1 MLRKKVVPAVDV
13 GTEERRRHVVA
24 PFLVTVV
31 ERHGDTQRMVDCV
44 VLDGRVVVERGVCLY
59 HGSVDVDDVVG
70 G

>member
-1 MLRKKVVPAVDV
+1 MVDESV
-13 GTEERRRHVVA
+13 G
-24 PFLVTVV
+24 LVS
-31 ERHGDTQRMVDCV
+31 RFGSMVDCV